1 MFVVVCGNSSCSSS
15 GWKAV
20 GVDSEGAVPSGI
32 CRVYFCLGIKDFF
45 YPFLQPESVD
55 F

>member
-1 MFVVVCGNSSCSSS
+1 MLAVVCGNSSCSSS

-20 GVDSEGAVPSGI
+20 GVDSEGAVPSGS
-32 CRVYFCLGIKDFF
+32 CRVYFCLGVKDFF
-45 YPFLQPESVD
+45 YLFPPPESVD